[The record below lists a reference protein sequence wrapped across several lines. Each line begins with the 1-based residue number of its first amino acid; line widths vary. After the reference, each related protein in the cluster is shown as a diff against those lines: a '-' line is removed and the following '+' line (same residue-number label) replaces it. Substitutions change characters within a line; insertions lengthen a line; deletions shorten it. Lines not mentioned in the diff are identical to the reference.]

1 MWAAHLDAGGDVVDD
16 PDGFGVGVTR
26 EGMGDEV
33 KLHLPGG
40 LRARLLP
47 VDGLAGG
54 ALQAAVLR
62 GHTGWAWGPTGAQ
75 PCATHPERVTRPP
88 WCPQAGL
95 TLLPLLYMATRHSR
109 WYMCPHLPSL
119 PTSSGLMPR
128 WLRTPS

>member
-1 MWAAHLDAGGDVVDD
+1 MGTAGPGAGGRGAGGAHLDAGGDVVDY
-16 PDGFGVGVTR
+16 PDGFGVSVAR

-33 KLHLPGG
+33 ELHLPRG

-47 VDGLAGG
+47 IDGLAGG
-54 ALQAAVLR
+54 ALQTAVLQR
-62 GHTGWAWGPTGAQ
+62 RPQWALSPLHTPADPVSTLA
-75 PCATHPERVTRPP
+75 
-88 WCPQAGL
+88 L

-128 WLRTPS
+128 